1 MAGSIEFTPP
11 YQDGWQDNEEG
22 ATPITADILNNNYD
36 AFLLLLNTWIGNI
49 EEELVAVPDFQISSP
64 SSGQVLKYDGS
75 KWVNAAESGGG
86 SNVSWNQVLQSGTQI
101 ASITINGTSYT
112 VYAPTPIT
120 NLNGLSDVTLAS
132 PSNGQVLQFNSNTSK
147 WENKSISVGDSVEFT
162 QVLSSGVK
170 IGTITIDGTDYD
182 IYAPQGG
189 GGSYEPNGVTYTI
202 VNNSTDET
210 QSGQTARSIVVNK
223 FEDDVQTDTG
233 SLSYATVVTTGPNNF
248 TVGNVKTTYTL
259 VSGTAYWVLTVVSCH
274 IQYNGTLYETG
285 DEILR
290 TPVVGSS
297 VITLTDIEE
306 MEESHSTVVWTQTQ
320 QSGTKIAEIS
330 IDGVSQ
336 NVYIPTLPTKT
347 SDLTNDSNF
356 VADASYVHTDNNYT
370 TPEKNKLAGLNQVE
384 ANPSSGTSA
393 GNLNSIEIG
402 GTKYDIPSGG
412 GGGTTVIA
420 NPSGTPTDELNS
432 IQIGN
437 DIYEI
442 PSGGGG
448 TAEWT
453 DVIGTLEAG
462 DTEIVLTSSKI
473 KTDSAVFP
481 WTNKFGVAPTNMVVT
496 NGSATLTFPVQSTD
510 LDVMV
515 RVSKVNTGHV
525 YDISLASLIEDTI
538 WFAYDDGRTY
548 VHVQDLLGSGL
559 RIYGGESDSS
569 WTTSGTICID
579 TTKLSVVIPS
589 TLTGIKIHFDHF
601 ELYDY
606 AGIRIFNSDTR
617 YSGGQSGRDSM
628 LKEQGAYQVESSVT
642 VDANGYIEF
651 PVTYQEIASRR
662 YIYIMVMTGMI
673 HGNSSNYSNNLNG
686 SFDVTMDG
694 IDFVTGGN

>member
-36 AFLLLLNTWIGNI
+36 AFLVLLNTWIGNI

-86 SNVSWNQVLQSGTQI
+86 SNVSWNQILQSGTQI
-101 ASITINGTSYT
+101 ASITINGSTYN

-120 NLNGLSDVTLAS
+120 NLNGLSDVTLANLA
-132 PSNGQVLQFNSNTSK
+132 NGQVLQYNSNTSK
-147 WENKSISVGDSVEFT
+147 WENKSISVGNSVEFT

-223 FEDDVQTDTG
+223 FEDNVQTDTG

-259 VSGTAYWVLTVVSCH
+259 VSGTAYWILTVVSGH

-290 TPVVGSS
+290 TPVSGSS
-297 VITLTDIEE
+297 VITLTDIDE

-336 NVYIPTLPTKT
+336 NVYIPNLPTKT

-370 TPEKNKLAGLNQVE
+370 TPEKNKLADLNQVE

-448 TAEWT
+448 STKWT
-453 DVIGTLEAG
+453 DVVGTLEAG
-462 DTEIVLTSSKI
+462 DTEIILTSSKI
-473 KTDSAVFP
+473 KATSAVFP
-481 WTNKFGVAPTNMVVT
+481 WTNKFGVAPTDMVVA
-496 NGSATLTFPVQSTD
+496 NGSVTLTFPVQSTD
-510 LDVMV
+510 LGVMV
-515 RVSKVNTGHV
+515 RITEV
-525 YDISLASLIEDTI
+525 
-538 WFAYDDGRTY
+538 
-548 VHVQDLLGSGL
+548 
-559 RIYGGESDSS
+559 GG
-569 WTTSGTICID
+569 TTPID
-579 TTKLSVVIPS
+579 TTNTSKYNEGSMSVVSSSSQMSSVWNGGNAIGLTFYLTNPIDVTNLSKLSYELQTSSCYGGGSQAQQERWNVQIGLMATTPS
-589 TLTGIKIHFDHF
+589 AILNGTYS
-601 ELYDY
+601 ELNFV
-606 AGIRIFNSDTR
+606 AGDDFSNSNTN
-617 YSGGQSGRDSM
+617 YG
-628 LKEQGAYQVESSVT
+628 T
-642 VDANGYIEF
+642 
-651 PVTYQEIASRR
+651 QEIDVSSLSGTYYLVINA
-662 YIYIMVMTGMI
+662 
-673 HGNSSNYSNNLNG
+673 HGWNAIISNLREE
-686 SFDVTMDG
+686 
-694 IDFVTGGN
+694 